1 MQVFLKLFQ
10 YAYIGRGMWLFK
22 NQIDHFRGPSLEF
35 FYSIM
40 MDLLLGFI
48 VLKDFIVFTLF
59 IKKRCLLIRQHRYGE
74 QREIKI

>member
-22 NQIDHFRGPSLEF
+22 NQIDHFRGP
-35 FYSIM
+35 
-40 MDLLLGFI
+40 LLGFI